1 MKHLFCR
8 AACAASLIAA
18 GASGLAGEAPAAAG
32 VDIAAL
38 QRAYLACDRA
48 ATQRPLA
55 FGEATECSIVSEQ
68 LLRHGFGN
76 DFDRLLAWWRV
87 AKLAAEPAAPR
98 APVELARR

>member
-1 MKHLFCR
+1 MKNPLCHAICATCLF
-8 AACAASLIAA
+8 AA
-18 GASGLAGEAPAAAG
+18 GLSTWASEPTAAD
-32 VDIAAL
+32 VDISAL

-48 ATQRPLA
+48 ATQRPLSL
-55 FGEATECSIVSEQ
+55 GEAVECSTVSEQ

-87 AKLAAEPAAPR
+87 AKLAAVEPA